1 MEEYRTGGF
10 RHTSAD
16 DPDEHGKI
24 ILDSFDKKSRKI
36 LPYLASRGNQGTT
49 GSMIH
54 TAAVLSNPTTAVQGD
69 WSGGTDGGAIAIFF
83 GGALLGVF
91 ALVYNERK
99 QLVNAGVE
107 MLKAPVHLAFKML
120 NFALEKMNFL
130 FDFFSP
136 LIDGVVD
143 KLKRDF
149 LNRGMDEVFH
159 MVKVYRICAGPSN
172 VFYFYFYLK
181 RGRLDNF
188 LIHSPTVQDQPCPP
202 RRFAAKAAGR
212 GV

>member
-1 MEEYRTGGF
+1 MAKIEFGVFSRVFGLIHFAAPVLLALFTGIF
-10 RHTSAD
+10 LIKA
-16 DPDEHGKI
+16 
-24 ILDSFDKKSRKI
+24 
-36 LPYLASRGNQGTT
+36 GTLM
-49 GSMIH
+49 S
-54 TAAVLSNPTTAVQGD
+54 AAVLR
-69 WSGGTDGGAIAIFF
+69 
-83 GGALLGVF
+83 GVFLRIF